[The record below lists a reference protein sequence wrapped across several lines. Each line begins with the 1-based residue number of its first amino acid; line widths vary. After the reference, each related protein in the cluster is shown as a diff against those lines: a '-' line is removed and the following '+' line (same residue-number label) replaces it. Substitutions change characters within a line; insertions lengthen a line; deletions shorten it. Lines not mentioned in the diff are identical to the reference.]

1 MADDDELVRAVAS
14 EMLSRAGYEVL
25 TAPDGEVALEIA
37 ASTAVDL
44 IVCDVMMP
52 RVTGSLQLLDF
63 LRARGNQVPVV
74 LISGYRPDDAGDV
87 PPDGRSATIAK
98 PFGADELAAVVR
110 RLLER
115 APLVPEQSRTR

>member
-1 MADDDELVRAVAS
+1 
-14 EMLSRAGYEVL
+14 MLSRAGYEVL

-52 RVTGSLQLLDF
+52 RVTGFQLLDC
-63 LRARGNQVPVV
+63 LRAQGNQVPVV
-74 LISGYRPDDAGDV
+74 LISGYRPDDGGDV

-110 RLLER
+110 GLLER
-115 APLVPEQSRTR
+115 APLVPEQLTTR